1 MRKFIYIF
9 LSIYIFNIHN
19 CSAQNQK
26 IKLSEIINSIY
37 FSKHGLDIKDE
48 DEKIFFF
55 ISFKKKDSIPVL
67 NDILELDYYNSRKFQ
82 ILYSNEEKKILKKLK
97 KVEYGNVVRIQKEND
112 NTEQL
117 KLIVDIGMTDYNF
130 YKKNGFKFTFKGD
143 TWEVYYKSVNNKW
156 ILDHIHRI

>member
-1 MRKFIYIF
+1 MSSLISFF
-9 LSIYIFNIHN
+9 LIIIISNTN
-19 CSAQNQK
+19 CYAQNE
-26 IKLSEIINSIY
+26 KLNLSSIINSIY
-37 FSKHGLDIKDE
+37 FSKEGLDIKDE

-55 ISFKKKDSIPVL
+55 MPFKKKDSIRAL
-67 NDILELDYYNSRKFQ
+67 NDILESDYYNSRKFQ

-97 KVEYGNVVRIQKEND
+97 KVEYGNVVRIQRENN

-156 ILDHIHRI
+156 ILDHIHRV